1 MLLAVDIGN
10 TNIVVAL
17 FDGDEIIQEW
27 RLHSDPNRTA
37 DEYNSMVLSF
47 FRDNGIAQSSIK
59 SGVLSSVVPLL
70 IGPFIRLMENIIGK
84 K

>member
-37 DEYNSMVLSF
+37 DDVKPSERPQVRTKQECSCDRRF
-47 FRDNGIAQSSIK
+47 GFR
-59 SGVLSSVVPLL
+59 
-70 IGPFIRLMENIIGK
+70 
-84 K
+84 